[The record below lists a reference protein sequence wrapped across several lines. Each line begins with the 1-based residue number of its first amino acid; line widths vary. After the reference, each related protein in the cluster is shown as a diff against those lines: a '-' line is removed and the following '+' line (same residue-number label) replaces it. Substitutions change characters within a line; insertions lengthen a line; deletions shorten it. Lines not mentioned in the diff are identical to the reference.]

1 MSERNKPSF
10 KVIANVKR
18 AFEPKVIRDDALWGA
33 TAVIPYFF
41 VPTLV
46 GANGWLG
53 FALAVAGTYGLGAM
67 FNVDAWR
74 SGAVTLGLTHL
85 CYTVFAGGI
94 EKVMP
99 HPIWRLEGG
108 GLNGLADSPTM
119 PLQPGA
125 AVTTT
130 PDGYQ
135 IQTYRQIPE
144 STGNEA
150 GMSDYYRGDNTAQP
164 AHAAAYE
171 DRM

>member
-1 MSERNKPSF
+1 MSDSNKPSF
-10 KVIANVKR
+10 RIYANVKR
-18 AFEPKVIRDDALWGA
+18 AITPKVIRDDALWGA
-33 TAVIPYFF
+33 TAVVPYFF
-41 VPTLV
+41 LPTLV

-53 FALAVAGTYGLGAM
+53 FAMAVGLTYGLGAM
-67 FNVDAWR
+67 FNVNAWR
-74 SGAVTLGLTHL
+74 SGAITLGLTHL

-108 GLNGLADSPTM
+108 GINGLSDSPSM

-125 AVTTT
+125 SVTTT

-135 IQTYRQIPE
+135 IQTYRQLPE
-144 STGNEA
+144 ATVVQD
-150 GMSDYYRGDNTAQP
+150 GMADYYRGDTAQP
-164 AHAAAYE
+164 AHNAAYE